1 MKIFTT
7 KHIWRLRAQL
17 TKRENTFIGILGFFG
32 ILVGWYLITEFGNVP
47 EQILPKP
54 LDVLGAFDNLIE
66 PAAKRQKGLFV
77 HIEKSLIRNFLGY
90 IEAITIAIPLGFL
103 IALKSPI
110 RAVFEKYIQTT
121 RYLPI
126 AAVIA
131 LFIIWFGIGETM
143 KIQFL
148 ACGIFV
154 YLLPAVIARVDEVKK
169 MYENTART
177 LNASEWEIFK
187 TIYLPKG
194 LGLVFTD
201 IINLTAISWTYI
213 IIAENI
219 NSEQGGVGVLCWQMA
234 RQSEYAS
241 VFAVLFVILL
251 IGFLQD
257 KFLSF
262 LDRVFFPWKH
272 QDKSQHSVIIKVNWL
287 LGSWKKTDSNE

>member
-1 MKIFTT
+1 MKLFKTE
-7 KHIWRLRAQL
+7 HPWRIKARL
-17 TKRENTFIGILGFFG
+17 TKTEKTVVGVIGLVV
-32 ILVGWYLITEFGNVP
+32 ILVGWYLITQFGNVP

-54 LDVLGAFDNLIE
+54 LDVLGAYDGLINPE
-66 PAAKRQKGLFV
+66 ATRQKGLFT
-77 HIEKSLIRNFLGY
+77 HIERSLVRNLLGY
-90 IEAITIAIPLGFL
+90 LEAIAVAIPLGFL
-103 IALKSPI
+103 IALKSPV

-121 RYLPI
+121 RFLPI
-126 AAVIA
+126 AALIA
-131 LFIIWFGIGETM
+131 LFIMWFGIGETM

-154 YLLPAVIARVDEVKK
+154 YLLPATIARVDEVKG

-213 IIAENI
+213 IIAENV

-257 KFLSF
+257 KLLQF
-262 LDRVFFPWKH
+262 LDRMLF
-272 QDKSQHSVIIKVNWL
+272 
-287 LGSWKKTDSNE
+287 SWKYQNKMKK

>member
-1 MKIFTT
+1 MKLFKTE
-7 KHIWRLRAQL
+7 HPWRIRAQL
-17 TKRENTFIGILGFFG
+17 TKRENNWIGVIGLAVIL
-32 ILVGWYLITEFGNVP
+32 LGWYILTEYGNVP

-54 LDVLGAFDNLIE
+54 LDVLGAFDGLIN
-66 PAAKRQKGLFV
+66 PAATRHKGLFEHV
-77 HIEKSLIRNFLGY
+77 ERSLVRNLLGY
-90 IEAITIAIPLGFL
+90 LEAIVIAIPLGYL
-103 IALKSPI
+103 IALKSPV

-121 RYLPI
+121 RFLPI
-126 AAVIA
+126 AALIA
-131 LFIIWFGIGETM
+131 LFIMWFGIGEAM

-154 YLLPAVIARVDEVKK
+154 YLLPATISRVDEVKS

-201 IINLTAISWTYI
+201 VINLTAISWTYI
-213 IIAENI
+213 IIAENV

-257 KFLSF
+257 KILMF
-262 LDRVFFPWKH
+262 LDKRLF
-272 QDKSQHSVIIKVNWL
+272 
-287 LGSWKKTDSNE
+287 SWKFQNKLN